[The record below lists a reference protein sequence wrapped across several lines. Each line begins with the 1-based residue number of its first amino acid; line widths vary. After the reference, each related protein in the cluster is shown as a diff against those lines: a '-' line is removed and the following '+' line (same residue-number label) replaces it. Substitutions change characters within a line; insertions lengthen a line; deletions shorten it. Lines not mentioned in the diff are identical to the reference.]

1 LNQTAINI
9 HNHIRAFNFREY
21 QTPIVNNELII
32 SSKILSKKSILK
44 SGVVVCSD
52 EKSITI
58 SSIDYDVILY
68 KDKRDNFLSACANN
82 DIKTV
87 SNLLEIPN
95 ILNIQNDKGWTPLIV
110 SAYNSNVEIFNMLL
124 KSGANPS
131 IKGFNG
137 TTLLMYAKDGFIG
150 SNNSTILDIVLSL
163 NGNIYE
169 NDYKGLNV
177 IDYCRMNK
185 QENALKHILGE

>member
-1 LNQTAINI
+1 
-9 HNHIRAFNFREY
+9 
-21 QTPIVNNELII
+21 
-32 SSKILSKKSILK
+32 
-44 SGVVVCSD
+44 
-52 EKSITI
+52 
-58 SSIDYDVILY
+58 
-68 KDKRDNFLSACANN
+68 
-82 DIKTV
+82 
-87 SNLLEIPN
+87 
-95 ILNIQNDKGWTPLIV
+95 
-110 SAYNSNVEIFNMLL
+110 MLL